1 MFDYATAF
9 AIFSAILLA
18 GLLKGII
25 GVGFQ
30 TVGIAFLTVI
40 TNLPNAISLLL
51 IPSLVTNLWQAGA
64 GGELFTILIR
74 LWPLIITASM
84 MVWFG
89 SIALTSVS
97 LSYLSTLLGVLLI
110 IYSTFSLFG
119 LRFEVKTKNEWWLAP
134 FIGLINGV
142 LTGMTGIFVVP
153 CVFYFQAIGFRKDT
167 LIQSM
172 GVLFTALTLILI
184 VSLKTKKP
192 LGSTNTTPESF
203 VEIWSFIRRRGV
215 KSTPSG
221 RGLFEGNCPN
231 CATALELNQ
240 VGACTSCKAVLRN
253 GDYDWV
259 LAEIT
264 QASVWRPRTL
274 DHAAPTIASYRATHD
289 AGFTMQH
296 IEDRASVI
304 FWRKVLSDRESC
316 IDPLK
321 KIATAAFCTAYEV
334 AIYAVASLGRH
345 PPPLR
350 A

>member
-1 MFDYATAF
+1 MFDNATAL

-30 TVGIAFLTVI
+30 TVGIAFLTII

-64 GGELFTILIR
+64 GGELFTILTR

-97 LSYLSTLLGVLLI
+97 LSYLSALLGVLLI

-172 GVLFTALTLILI
+172 GVLFTALTLMLI
-184 VSLKTKKP
+184 VSLKTKNI
-192 LGSTNTTPESF
+192 LT
-203 VEIWSFIRRRGV
+203 
-215 KSTPSG
+215 
-221 RGLFEGNCPN
+221 
-231 CATALELNQ
+231 LELSGWSAFAIFPAIIGVL
-240 VGACTSCKAVLRN
+240 VGQL
-253 GDYDWV
+253 
-259 LAEIT
+259 I
-264 QASVWRPRTL
+264 
-274 DHAAPTIASYRATHD
+274 
-289 AGFTMQH
+289 
-296 IEDRASVI
+296 
-304 FWRKVLSDRESC
+304 RKRISEEV
-316 IDPLK
+316 LK
-321 KIATAAFCTAYEV
+321 KIFYLCLF
-334 AIYAVASLGRH
+334 ILGSFITFNA
-345 PPPLR
+345 L
-350 A
+350 

>member
-1 MFDYATAF
+1 MFDYTTAF

-64 GGELFTILIR
+64 GGELFKILIR

-172 GVLFTALTLILI
+172 GVLFTALTLMLI
-184 VSLKTKKP
+184 ISLKTKNILTLELSGWSTFAIFPAIIGVLVGQIIRKKISEDIFKKIFFFFLIL
-192 LGSTNTTPESF
+192 LGS
-203 VEIWSFIRRRGV
+203 FI
-215 KSTPSG
+215 S
-221 RGLFEGNCPN
+221 LN
-231 CATALELNQ
+231 AL
-240 VGACTSCKAVLRN
+240 
-253 GDYDWV
+253 
-259 LAEIT
+259 
-264 QASVWRPRTL
+264 
-274 DHAAPTIASYRATHD
+274 
-289 AGFTMQH
+289 
-296 IEDRASVI
+296 
-304 FWRKVLSDRESC
+304 
-316 IDPLK
+316 
-321 KIATAAFCTAYEV
+321 
-334 AIYAVASLGRH
+334 
-345 PPPLR
+345 
-350 A
+350 

>member
-1 MFDYATAF
+1 MFDDATAL

-110 IYSTFSLFG
+110 VYSAFNLFG

-134 FIGLINGV
+134 FIGLINGL

-172 GVLFTALTLILI
+172 GVLFTALTLMLI
-184 VSLKTKKP
+184 VSLKTKNILTLELSGWSAFAIFPAIIGVFVGQLIRKRISEEVFKKIFFLCLIL
-192 LGSTNTTPESF
+192 LGS
-203 VEIWSFIRRRGV
+203 FI
-215 KSTPSG
+215 T
-221 RGLFEGNCPN
+221 FN
-231 CATALELNQ
+231 AL
-240 VGACTSCKAVLRN
+240 
-253 GDYDWV
+253 
-259 LAEIT
+259 
-264 QASVWRPRTL
+264 
-274 DHAAPTIASYRATHD
+274 
-289 AGFTMQH
+289 
-296 IEDRASVI
+296 
-304 FWRKVLSDRESC
+304 
-316 IDPLK
+316 
-321 KIATAAFCTAYEV
+321 
-334 AIYAVASLGRH
+334 
-345 PPPLR
+345 
-350 A
+350 

>member
-1 MFDYATAF
+1 MFDDATAL

-74 LWPLIITASM
+74 LWPLIITACM

-97 LSYLSTLLGVLLI
+97 LSYLSALLGVLLI
-110 IYSTFSLFG
+110 VYSAFNLFG

-134 FIGLINGV
+134 VIGLINGV

-172 GVLFTALTLILI
+172 GVLFTALTLMLI
-184 VSLKTKKP
+184 VSLKTKNILTLELSGWSAFAIFPAIIGVFVGQLIRKRISEEVFKKIFFLCLIL
-192 LGSTNTTPESF
+192 LGS
-203 VEIWSFIRRRGV
+203 FI
-215 KSTPSG
+215 T
-221 RGLFEGNCPN
+221 FN
-231 CATALELNQ
+231 AL
-240 VGACTSCKAVLRN
+240 
-253 GDYDWV
+253 
-259 LAEIT
+259 
-264 QASVWRPRTL
+264 
-274 DHAAPTIASYRATHD
+274 
-289 AGFTMQH
+289 
-296 IEDRASVI
+296 
-304 FWRKVLSDRESC
+304 
-316 IDPLK
+316 
-321 KIATAAFCTAYEV
+321 
-334 AIYAVASLGRH
+334 
-345 PPPLR
+345 
-350 A
+350 

>member
-1 MFDYATAF
+1 MFDVATAF

-97 LSYLSTLLGVLLI
+97 LSYLSALLGVLLI

-172 GVLFTALTLILI
+172 GVLFTALTLMLI
-184 VSLKTKKP
+184 VSLKTKDILTLELSGWSAFAIFPAIIGVLIGQLIRKRIP
-192 LGSTNTTPESF
+192 KEIFKNFFFLCLIFLGS
-203 VEIWSFIRRRGV
+203 FI
-215 KSTPSG
+215 T
-221 RGLFEGNCPN
+221 FN
-231 CATALELNQ
+231 AL
-240 VGACTSCKAVLRN
+240 
-253 GDYDWV
+253 
-259 LAEIT
+259 
-264 QASVWRPRTL
+264 
-274 DHAAPTIASYRATHD
+274 
-289 AGFTMQH
+289 
-296 IEDRASVI
+296 
-304 FWRKVLSDRESC
+304 
-316 IDPLK
+316 
-321 KIATAAFCTAYEV
+321 
-334 AIYAVASLGRH
+334 
-345 PPPLR
+345 
-350 A
+350 

>member
-1 MFDYATAF
+1 MFDVETAF

-30 TVGIAFLTVI
+30 TVGIALLTVI

-97 LSYLSTLLGVLLI
+97 LSYLSALLGILLI

-172 GVLFTALTLILI
+172 GIFFTALTLMLI
-184 VSLKTKKP
+184 VSLKTKNI
-192 LGSTNTTPESF
+192 LT
-203 VEIWSFIRRRGV
+203 
-215 KSTPSG
+215 
-221 RGLFEGNCPN
+221 
-231 CATALELNQ
+231 LE
-240 VGACTSCKAVLRN
+240 
-253 GDYDWV
+253 
-259 LAEIT
+259 
-264 QASVWRPRTL
+264 
-274 DHAAPTIASYRATHD
+274 
-289 AGFTMQH
+289 
-296 IEDRASVI
+296 
-304 FWRKVLSDRESC
+304 
-316 IDPLK
+316 
-321 KIATAAFCTAYEV
+321 
-334 AIYAVASLGRH
+334 
-345 PPPLR
+345 
-350 A
+350 

>member
-1 MFDYATAF
+1 VFDDATAL

-30 TVGIAFLTVI
+30 TVGIAFLTII

-64 GGELFTILIR
+64 GGKLFTILIR
-74 LWPLIITASM
+74 LWPLIITACM

-110 IYSTFSLFG
+110 VYSAFNLFG

-134 FIGLINGV
+134 FIGLINGL

-172 GVLFTALTLILI
+172 GVLFTALTLMLI
-184 VSLKTKKP
+184 VSLKTKNILTLELSGWSAFAIFPAIIGVFVGQLIRKRISEEVFKKIFFLCLIL
-192 LGSTNTTPESF
+192 LGS
-203 VEIWSFIRRRGV
+203 FI
-215 KSTPSG
+215 T
-221 RGLFEGNCPN
+221 FN
-231 CATALELNQ
+231 AL
-240 VGACTSCKAVLRN
+240 
-253 GDYDWV
+253 
-259 LAEIT
+259 
-264 QASVWRPRTL
+264 
-274 DHAAPTIASYRATHD
+274 
-289 AGFTMQH
+289 
-296 IEDRASVI
+296 
-304 FWRKVLSDRESC
+304 
-316 IDPLK
+316 
-321 KIATAAFCTAYEV
+321 
-334 AIYAVASLGRH
+334 
-345 PPPLR
+345 
-350 A
+350 

>member
-1 MFDYATAF
+1 MFDNATAL

-30 TVGIAFLTVI
+30 TVGIAFLTII

-97 LSYLSTLLGVLLI
+97 LSYLSALLGVLLI
-110 IYSTFSLFG
+110 VYSAFNLFG

-134 FIGLINGV
+134 FIGLINGL

-172 GVLFTALTLILI
+172 GVLFTALTLMLI
-184 VSLKTKKP
+184 VSLKTKNILTLELSGWSAFAIFPAIIGVLVGQLIRKRISEEIFKKIIFLCLIF
-192 LGSTNTTPESF
+192 LGS
-203 VEIWSFIRRRGV
+203 FI
-215 KSTPSG
+215 T
-221 RGLFEGNCPN
+221 FN
-231 CATALELNQ
+231 AL
-240 VGACTSCKAVLRN
+240 
-253 GDYDWV
+253 
-259 LAEIT
+259 
-264 QASVWRPRTL
+264 
-274 DHAAPTIASYRATHD
+274 
-289 AGFTMQH
+289 
-296 IEDRASVI
+296 
-304 FWRKVLSDRESC
+304 
-316 IDPLK
+316 
-321 KIATAAFCTAYEV
+321 
-334 AIYAVASLGRH
+334 
-345 PPPLR
+345 
-350 A
+350 

>member
-1 MFDYATAF
+1 MFDVATAF

-51 IPSLVTNLWQAGA
+51 IPSLVTNLWQAGS

-97 LSYLSTLLGVLLI
+97 LSYLSALLGVLLI

-172 GVLFTALTLILI
+172 GVLITALTLMLI
-184 VSLKTKKP
+184 VSLKTKNI
-192 LGSTNTTPESF
+192 LT
-203 VEIWSFIRRRGV
+203 
-215 KSTPSG
+215 
-221 RGLFEGNCPN
+221 
-231 CATALELNQ
+231 LELS
-240 VGACTSCKAVLRN
+240 G
-253 GDYDWV
+253 W
-259 LAEIT
+259 
-264 QASVWRPRTL
+264 
-274 DHAAPTIASYRATHD
+274 
-289 AGFTMQH
+289 
-296 IEDRASVI
+296 
-304 FWRKVLSDRESC
+304 
-316 IDPLK
+316 
-321 KIATAAFCTAYEV
+321 AAF
-334 AIYAVASLGRH
+334 AIIPAITGVFFGQRIRKRISEAIFKKFFFSCLIMLGIFITYNSI
-345 PPPLR
+345 
-350 A
+350 

>member
-1 MFDYATAF
+1 MFDDATAL

-97 LSYLSTLLGVLLI
+97 LSYLSVLLGVLLI

-134 FIGLINGV
+134 FIGLINHFCF
-142 LTGMTGIFVVP
+142 LESSKTH
-153 CVFYFQAIGFRKDT
+153 CSSAI
-167 LIQSM
+167 
-172 GVLFTALTLILI
+172 ALTL
-184 VSLKTKKP
+184 
-192 LGSTNTTPESF
+192 
-203 VEIWSFIRRRGV
+203 
-215 KSTPSG
+215 
-221 RGLFEGNCPN
+221 
-231 CATALELNQ
+231 Q
-240 VGACTSCKAVLRN
+240 
-253 GDYDWV
+253 
-259 LAEIT
+259 
-264 QASVWRPRTL
+264 
-274 DHAAPTIASYRATHD
+274 
-289 AGFTMQH
+289 
-296 IEDRASVI
+296 
-304 FWRKVLSDRESC
+304 LSSQ
-316 IDPLK
+316 
-321 KIATAAFCTAYEV
+321 
-334 AIYAVASLGRH
+334 
-345 PPPLR
+345 
-350 A
+350 